1 MRPRKSETKMRIL
14 LLHTRYIEQGG
25 EDIVFDNELRLL
37 QSMGESVSPLIFDNK
52 LLSRMH
58 SGLAAINTIY
68 NATSYKRVLQE
79 IREYRPNIMHVHN
92 TFPLASPSVILAA
105 HRARLPVVITLHNY
119 RLLCPNA
126 LLYRDNVICEDC
138 LGKLPYPA
146 VIHSCYRSS
155 KAATAVV
162 AGMLMLHRFFG
173 TWDKGIQYFIA
184 LTEHSRKKFVEGGLP
199 AEKVLVKPNFLYPDP
214 GIGEPVAGKFALFVG
229 RLSPEKGIDVL
240 LEAWSK
246 QKMTQTLLI
255 IGTGPLNRKVAKASD
270 ENPSIRWLGRKPRED
285 VVSFMK
291 QASFLVLPSVVYEN
305 FPMAIVEAFAAG
317 LPVVA
322 SDLGAMASLVD
333 HGRTGLRFRPG
344 DASDLAEKVEWLL
357 SHPQELDK
365 MRKEARHEY
374 EVKYT
379 AERNYKLLMEI
390 YERAIE
396 AAKKA

>member
-1 MRPRKSETKMRIL
+1 MRIL

-37 QSMGESVSPLIFDNK
+37 QSMGDNVSPLVFDNN

-58 SGLAAINTIY
+58 GGLAAINTIY
-68 NATSYKRVLQE
+68 NASSYKRVLQE

-105 HRARLPVVITLHNY
+105 HRARLPVVLTLHNY

-126 LLYRDNVICEDC
+126 LLYRDNMICEDC
-138 LGKLPYPA
+138 LGKLPYSA
-146 VIHSCYRSS
+146 VIHSCYRGS

-173 TWDKGIQYFIA
+173 TWDNGIQYFIA
-184 LTEHSRKKFVEGGLP
+184 LTEHSRKKFVEGGFP

-246 QKMTQTLLI
+246 QKVAHPLLI
-255 IGTGPLNRKVAKASD
+255 IGTGPLNRKVAKATD

-305 FPMAIVEAFAAG
+305 FPMTIVEAFAAG

-357 SHPQELDK
+357 SYPHELDG
-365 MRKEARHEY
+365 MRKEARREY

-396 AAKKA
+396 AAKEA